1 MDKENLVGLY
11 VTFGEDLEGNEC
23 AIIEENI
30 EDPTEKEFVQEYL
43 DEKDICY
50 GYSNELFKCSGCG
63 KIQTRKTIGSLNFI
77 IDIDDSIYGFA
88 CKCGC
93 DVLWEQIEQNESDYI
108 YSNISNTAVIGN
120 NVQELK
126 TFSNECIENDLYV
139 LRKVGTFSRTMHL
152 NKDVNI
158 ELSKNKKYILSV
170 KCIDQ
175 FSIEIDV
182 FEILKKQGEDYAK

>member
-1 MDKENLVGLY
+1 MDKNLIEMY
-11 VTFGEDLEGNEC
+11 VTFGEDLGGSEC

-93 DVLWEQIEQNESDYI
+93 DVLWEQIEQSESDYI
-108 YSNISNTAVIGN
+108 YSNISNTAAIGN

-126 TFSNECIENDLYV
+126 TFSDECIENDLYD
-139 LRKVGTFSRTMHL
+139 LKKVGTFSRTMHL
-152 NKDVNI
+152 NKDINI
-158 ELSKNKKYILSV
+158 ELSEDKNYIASV
-170 KCIDQ
+170 NYADP
-175 FSIEIDV
+175 FSTEIDV
-182 FEILKKQGEDYAK
+182 FEISKKQEEDCAK